1 MGTGIRAGAGGGGG
15 ETAHRGKDDRIDSAE
30 RSRRRA
36 RLEGARVT
44 EWSTPG
50 SAAAACYAPADAL
63 LTRVWLVATP
73 LPPPGASPSLS
84 HSDFALTALVL
95 SKSPSPPSVPQP

>member
-15 ETAHRGKDDRIDSAE
+15 ETAHRGKDDRIDSA
-30 RSRRRA
+30 RRVGGGRDW
-36 RLEGARVT
+36 R

-84 HSDFALTALVL
+84 HSDFALAALVL